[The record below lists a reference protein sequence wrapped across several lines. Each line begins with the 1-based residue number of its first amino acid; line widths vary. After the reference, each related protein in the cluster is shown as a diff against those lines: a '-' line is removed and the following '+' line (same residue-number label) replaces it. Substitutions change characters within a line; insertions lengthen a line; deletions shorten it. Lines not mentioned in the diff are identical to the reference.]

1 MDVTQVGLAPEAS
14 SAVASAKLAENF
26 DTFLQL
32 LTAQLQNQDPL
43 SPMESNE
50 FVSQLVQF
58 SEVEQAISTNQSL
71 ETLIDLQTTNQ
82 ATAALNYIGSVV
94 EATGAFGSLDKGKA
108 EFSYTLDEGAQST
121 LLVVQDEI
129 GNVVYSTTGD
139 NRTGKHNFVWDGTD
153 ANGNQLPDGTYQLSA
168 EARDPEGALT
178 SLATTAYGRVTG
190 VESSAVGTLLTFG
203 NVKIPVGSVLT
214 IREPDAPTG

>member
-1 MDVTQVGLAPEAS
+1 MDVTQVGLAPQTS
-14 SAVASAKLAENF
+14 SGVASAKLAENF

-58 SEVEQAISTNQSL
+58 SAVEQAISTNQSL
-71 ETLIDLQTTNQ
+71 ETLIDLQNTNQ

-94 EATGAFGSLDKGKA
+94 EAAGAFGSLENEKA

-129 GNVVYSTTGD
+129 GNVVYSTTG
-139 NRTGKHNFVWDGTD
+139 NNTTGKHNFVWNGAD
-153 ANGNQLPDGTYQLSA
+153 ANGNQLPDGAYQISA
-168 EARDPEGALT
+168 NARDADGVAT

-203 NVKIPVGSVLT
+203 SVKIPVGSVLS
-214 IREPDAPTG
+214 IREPDATTG